1 VEAYGWLTTPP
12 IFAAVDNSPTFPWR
26 FTVYSLSLSLSLSY
40 FHTDIFRDFNLADS
54 RFSFQFL
61 TDHRALLRLVRLMSK
76 SCYKIRIQ
84 FTRTLQ
90 VNVAENFAGNASL
103 PVCEYAKR

>member
-1 VEAYGWLTTPP
+1 
-12 IFAAVDNSPTFPWR
+12 
-26 FTVYSLSLSLSLSY
+26 
-40 FHTDIFRDFNLADS
+40 
-54 RFSFQFL
+54 
-61 TDHRALLRLVRLMSK
+61 LRLVRLMSK